1 MTATARAKTYQ
12 NYIGGEWR
20 DASGG
25 TTSENR
31 NPARPSEILGHFQSS
46 EVADV
51 ERAMDAAHGAR
62 QGWRKLSPIARG
74 NILYKASQII
84 ERRADEIGEALT
96 REEGKTLKEGK
107 GETLRAAA
115 ILRFFAGETAQSIG
129 ERLPSSN
136 PTTFLYTERVPLGV
150 VAAIT
155 PWNFPIAIPTWKIAP
170 ALAYGNTVVFKPAEL
185 TPLTATLLVECLAE
199 AGLPPGVLNLVTG
212 SGRRIGDAIVRHP
225 AVNAI
230 TFTGS
235 NEVGKALYRQALESE
250 RGVKV
255 QLEMGGKNP
264 VIVSKD
270 AELELALTQTINGAM
285 MSSGQKCTAT
295 SRAFVHRAIYDEFVE
310 KLTQRVGQL
319 RLGDPLAAT
328 TDLGPLVSAAQRD
341 SVTDYIGI
349 GQQEGGELL
358 TGGKADDLGDGYF
371 VKPTVFTGITPQMRL
386 AQEEIFGPVLAVLPV
401 DGMEEGLALANSVKY
416 GLSASIFTRDIA
428 TAFGFIRDIDA
439 GIIHV
444 NSETAGAEPHAPFG
458 GMKASSSFSREQ
470 GKTAV
475 EFFTQVKTVYFDWAY
490 QTPLADKEEPGAP
503 G

>member
-1 MTATARAKTYQ
+1 MTATAKAKTYQ

-62 QGWRKLSPIARG
+62 DSWRKLSPIARG

-84 ERRADEIGEALT
+84 ECRADEIGEALT
-96 REEGKTLKEGK
+96 REEGKTFKEGK
-107 GETLRAAA
+107 GETLRAST

-185 TPLTATLLVECLAE
+185 TPLTATLLVESLAE

-264 VIVSKD
+264 VIVNRD
-270 AELELALTQTINGAM
+270 ADLDLALTQTINGAM

-295 SRAFVHRAIYDEFVE
+295 SRAFVHRAVYDEFVE
-310 KLTQRVGQL
+310 KLTQRVGRL

-328 TDLGPLVSAAQRD
+328 TDLGPLVSATQRD
-341 SVTDYIGI
+341 SVMDYIGI
-349 GQQEGGELL
+349 GQREGGELL
-358 TGGKADDLGDGYF
+358 TGGKADDLGDASGAGGDLRAGAGGAAGGRDGGRADAGEQREVWPLRLDLHARYRHRLQLYPRHRCGHHPHQLGDGGGRAARA
-371 VKPTVFTGITPQMRL
+371 VRRHEGVQLLLARAGQDGGGVLHPGQDRLLRLGLSDPAGGQGRAGCARL
-386 AQEEIFGPVLAVLPV
+386 A
-401 DGMEEGLALANSVKY
+401 
-416 GLSASIFTRDIA
+416 
-428 TAFGFIRDIDA
+428 
-439 GIIHV
+439 
-444 NSETAGAEPHAPFG
+444 
-458 GMKASSSFSREQ
+458 
-470 GKTAV
+470 
-475 EFFTQVKTVYFDWAY
+475 
-490 QTPLADKEEPGAP
+490 
-503 G
+503 